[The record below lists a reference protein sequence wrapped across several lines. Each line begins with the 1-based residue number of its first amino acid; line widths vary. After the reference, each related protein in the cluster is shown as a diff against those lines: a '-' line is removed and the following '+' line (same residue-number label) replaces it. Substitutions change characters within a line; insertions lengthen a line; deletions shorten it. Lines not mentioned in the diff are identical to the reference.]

1 MRNDGVFHPIRV
13 GGSRSAVGL
22 EVVHLD
28 HLARQVIPLDVEPM
42 RRLEAQRQ
50 RVGLAHGRSRP
61 QEDPQAK
68 ASQRRHVVEVV
79 GPAGRLKGE
88 HPGENPH
95 PSAQGKRRK
104 GDSPAGI
111 RPISRDRLHHR
122 KGQAPNPLKQRGL
135 FSGCSKALVKLTNQ
149 QIVD

>member
-1 MRNDGVFHPIRV
+1 MFHPIRV

-68 ASQRRHVVEVV
+68 AWQRRQVVAVV
-79 GPAGRLKGE
+79 GPAGRLKGG

-104 GDSPAGI
+104 CDSLAGI
-111 RPISRDRLHHR
+111 RASLRDRLHDR
-122 KGQAPNPLKQRGL
+122 KGQAPNPPKQRGL
-135 FSGCSKALVKLTNQ
+135 LSGCSKALVKLTNQ